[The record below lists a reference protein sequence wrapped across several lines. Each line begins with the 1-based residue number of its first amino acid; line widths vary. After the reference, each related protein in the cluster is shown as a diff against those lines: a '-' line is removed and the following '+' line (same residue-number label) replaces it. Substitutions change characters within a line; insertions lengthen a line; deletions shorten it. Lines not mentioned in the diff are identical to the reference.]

1 MLDRP
6 WAAVPA
12 EKYAY
17 ETPKDSIDLVD
28 ILSFLKRYSR
38 TLVAFPLIALVC
50 TAIYLITS
58 QSIYLAQTQILIE
71 PRIPQ
76 LLQQPAAAEV
86 NLSLDT
92 SFVESQLA
100 LLRSQKIAKMVV
112 DELKLVDNPDFS
124 SLKGPGLAER
134 VGLFFGLLRDLA
146 LDPGERPASPR
157 VALREQIKAE
167 NPKATPE
174 DLEQRAIEIVAQGI
188 NVNRVGVSYAVDI
201 WSEAKHPDL
210 AARIANA
217 VAHAFVREQLET
229 RSANSREGIRWL
241 EQRIQEVRT
250 QMNYATQA
258 AQRFRAKHD
267 YRVQEVPPLAPS
279 NGVLFEAP
287 KGDVGQGPSLE
298 ELEVAAETYRKMYES
313 QLQAY
318 ATTVNQQPYLIANAR
333 VINVATQPLA
343 PSYPRPKITL
353 AFALL
358 TGLIVG
364 IVVAFLR
371 HSLDGTIRTGKQI
384 REETDLPFLCALP
397 LVKFSRGGFG
407 RLDEVMMQPYGFVRD
422 ALTNVKAALA
432 ESAAGKPSRCI
443 GVTSVSAGDGKSTV
457 VSNLAALYSVSGK
470 RTLVIDADVNTPL
483 TAELLHEQNTRK
495 GPASPPASLEDRIK
509 FVASTGFY
517 ILPMPTAP
525 RGKATEPASLE
536 AVLRRLDAYQM
547 IIVDLPSFSARVGRE
562 LAAEMDS
569 VIVVADAGRTLLDHL
584 ADMGESLRRGGA
596 NLVGVI
602 LMRANLGS
610 ERGQRRQAARAE
622 R

>member
-6 WAAVPA
+6 WPTVPA

-17 ETPKDSIDLVD
+17 ETTRDMIALVD
-28 ILSFLKRYSR
+28 VLSFLKRYIT
-38 TLVAFPLIALVC
+38 TLVAFPAIALILTVF
-50 TAIYLITS
+50 YLITS
-58 QSIYLAQTQILIE
+58 QTTYTAQNQILIE

-76 LLQQPAAAEV
+76 LLQQSTADV

-100 LLRSQKIAKMVV
+100 LLRSQKIAKMVI
-112 DELKLVDNPDFS
+112 DELKLVDDPNFGG
-124 SLKGPGLAER
+124 LEGPGVAER
-134 VGLFFGLLRDLA
+134 IGRVFGLLRSTVY
-146 LDPGERPASPR
+146 DPGEPAASQ
-157 VALREQIKAE
+157 AQSLRQLVKAE
-167 NPKATPE
+167 KPGATPD
-174 DLEQRAIEIVAQGI
+174 DLEQRALEIMGDGL
-188 NVNRVGVSYAVDI
+188 NVNRVGVSYAVNI
-201 WSEAKHPDL
+201 WSEAKDPAL

-217 VAHAFVREQLET
+217 IADAFVREQLET

-258 AQRFRAKHD
+258 AQRFRSKHD
-267 YRVQEVPPLAPS
+267 YSVQEVPLASPK
-279 NGVLFEAP
+279 GGILFEAP
-287 KGDVGQGPSLE
+287 AGDNSQEPSLE

-313 QLQAY
+313 LLQAY

-333 VINVATQPLA
+333 VIAAAIEPLE
-343 PSYPRPKITL
+343 PGYPKPKITL
-353 AFALL
+353 AFGLL
-358 TGLIVG
+358 IGLIAG
-364 IVVAFLR
+364 IVVAFVR
-371 HSLDGTIRTGKQI
+371 HSLDGTVRTGKQI

-407 RLDEVMMQPYGFVRD
+407 RLDEAMMQPYGLVRD
-422 ALTNVKAALA
+422 ALTTVKATLA

-443 GVTSVSAGDGKSTV
+443 GVTSVSSGDGKSTV

-470 RTLVIDADVNTPL
+470 RTLVIDADVNTTL
-483 TAELLHEQNTRK
+483 TAELLHEQGARK
-495 GPASPPASLEDRIK
+495 GAANLAASLEDRIR
-509 FVASTGFY
+509 FVASTGYY
-517 ILPMPTAP
+517 ILPMPTSP
-525 RGKATEPASLE
+525 RGKVSEPFSFETL
-536 AVLRRLDAYQM
+536 LRRLDAYQM

-584 ADMGESLRRGGA
+584 AEMGDSLRRGGA

-610 ERGQRRQAARAE
+610 ERAQRRQMAHAVR
-622 R
+622 